1 MNLWHPAP
9 ELNQPDIGLGI
20 PEKGELL
27 AWTIPEIHAF
37 TTFDGKRHRCAALQD
52 AAALADYPRGIGLIG
67 IAETSGREIR
77 FTNKKRR
84 SFSGP
89 PL

>member
-27 AWTIPEIHAF
+27 AWTLLEIHAF

-52 AAALADYPRGIGLIG
+52 AVALTITHTKSD
-67 IAETSGREIR
+67 
-77 FTNKKRR
+77 
-84 SFSGP
+84 P
-89 PL
+89 PVCRDKWTGNSLHK